1 MDAAFFQ
8 KPIVMAVLIF
18 LSIYLVFFLIR
29 VLADMVIVG
38 VALMSAV
45 VVYNMPAFYVEYR
58 NFLQS
63 IIPFNK
69 IGLKLAEQGD
79 GASYLIIAVCLLL
92 AAVLV
97 CLPFL
102 PFSATYR
109 QILGVERMNK
119 SDETKIRQWIAE
131 EMDQNLSLIHI

>member
-63 IIPFNK
+63 LIPFNK

-92 AAVLV
+92 AAVLA

-131 EMDQNLSLIHI
+131 EMDQNSQK

>member
-38 VALMSAV
+38 VALLSAV
-45 VVYNMPAFYVEYR
+45 MLYNMPAFYQEYR

-63 IIPFNK
+63 LIPFNK
-69 IGLKLAEQGD
+69 IGLKLAEQAD
-79 GASYLIIAVCLLL
+79 GASYLIIAVCVLL

-131 EMDQNLSLIHI
+131 EMDQNSQK